1 MAKWHQS
8 RRLSAA
14 DTATLAGHQIKS
26 NQKWFNVISIV
37 LHLCAIGALAWVIGG
52 VNG

>member
-14 DTATLAGHQIKS
+14 ETATLAGHQLKS
-26 NQKWFNVISIV
+26 NQKWFNIISF
-37 LHLCAIGALAWVIGG
+37 LMHLVCIGALAWVIGG